1 MERERCL
8 ALVRDLTEQVVVAAR
23 PEKLPD
29 FADDFADFVL
39 TAGVP
44 RVSERQGYQPASSQG
59 LETTLVA
66 GMFFEVLL
74 DAASL
79 PLSSGERV
87 SFVRKKAKDFLVT
100 QLAGQIT
107 LSQFYRLLNLMR
119 NKGVWRKPKH
129 NHTLLELLSK

>member
-8 ALVRDLTEQVVVAAR
+8 ALVRGLTEQVVAAVR

-39 TAGVP
+39 TAGAQQAA
-44 RVSERQGYQPASSQG
+44 ERQGYLVAPGQG

-74 DAASL
+74 DAARL
-79 PLSSGERV
+79 PLS
-87 SFVRKKAKDFLVT
+87 
-100 QLAGQIT
+100 AGGAAT
-107 LSQFYRLLNLMR
+107 
-119 NKGVWRKPKH
+119 PA
-129 NHTLLELLSK
+129 